1 MHGTMNIKYMSVIKK
16 IYHVYGY
23 WTRCTPGSL
32 LGLLLFLLYI
42 NDLPKNVHDAKVV
55 MFADDT
61 SVLISDSDARELQI
75 KIDRVVTELE
85 NWLNRN
91 DLVINTG
98 KTGVMSFHNG
108 QPHFLAKPFVTFN
121 NTTGLHI
128 RNKISWYSNNR
139 FTKMALPYSVISK

>member
-1 MHGTMNIKYMSVIKK
+1 MSSGKVNT
-16 IYHVYGY
+16 Y
-23 WTRCTPGSL
+23 RSSSL
-32 LGLLLFLLYI
+32 DIEQDIPQGLVLGPLLFLLYI